1 MNSAAEKDN
10 PALIGSETYK
20 SYIKSPFRSVKH
32 STYFE
37 TYDALLAPYRG
48 KAITFVEI
56 GIFDGGSLFMWR
68 DYFGPNARII
78 GIELNPEAKKWE
90 DHGFEIFTGSQSDET
105 FWQKF
110 FAEIGPVDILLDDGG
125 HTYEQQIITTECALP
140 HIKDGGLL
148 VVEDTHT
155 SYMRG
160 FGPRRY
166 SFMAYVKRR
175 LDKINRRYGRLAKR
189 GGAETRIWSV
199 QVFESIT
206 AFHINR
212 AASERISTPTENNS
226 NAPQAIDFRHFDN
239 ALYQRVTAKST
250 AKKDGKKALGSGKI
264 ARRFWKLVTRLKG
277 ASRTRTFFK

>member
-1 MNSAAEKDN
+1 MNSAAQKDN
-10 PALIGSETYK
+10 VTLIGSETYK
-20 SYIKSPFRSVKH
+20 SYIKSPYRSVKH

-56 GIFDGGSLFMWR
+56 GIFDCGSLFMWR

-140 HIKDGGLL
+140 RIKDGGLL

-166 SFMAYVKRR
+166 SFMAYVKKR
-175 LDKINRRYGRLAKR
+175 LEKINRRYGRFAKR
-189 GGAETRIWSV
+189 GGAKTRIWSV

-206 AFHINR
+206 AFTLIEPPLSASPHPQKITTMHHKLLISGTLTTHYINAQLQNRSPIKTGKRLSAQARLR
-212 AASERISTPTENNS
+212 AVS
-226 NAPQAIDFRHFDN
+226 
-239 ALYQRVTAKST
+239 
-250 AKKDGKKALGSGKI
+250 GS
-264 ARRFWKLVTRLKG
+264 
-277 ASRTRTFFK
+277 S